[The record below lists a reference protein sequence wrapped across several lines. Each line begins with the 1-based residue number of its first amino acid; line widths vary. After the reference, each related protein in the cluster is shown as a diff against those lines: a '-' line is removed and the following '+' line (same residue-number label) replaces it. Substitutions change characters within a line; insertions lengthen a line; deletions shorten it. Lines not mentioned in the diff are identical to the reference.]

1 MIVRYSLTALGDSYK
16 DYKTFS
22 TTYNTIQFLNVIM
35 CAKMWADNRNMKYVS
50 FKIGE
55 KFSSKIKK

>member
-1 MIVRYSLTALGDSYK
+1 
-16 DYKTFS
+16 
-22 TTYNTIQFLNVIM
+22 M